1 MRDLI
6 WNLAARLL
14 LRPAVAAYLVERA
27 WRTPYTDIRSD
38 DGSEI
43 YMRRGWLFNPYG
55 RGADGE
61 QLPARFSWLPSVRI
75 HHICRADQ
83 DRDLHDHPWNART
96 VVLRGWYEEERPWAA
111 LTAQQARRVD
121 GLSDGPEGV
130 RGLFHRSAGYSGR
143 LLFGQYHRISTVSAG
158 GVFTLFITWRK
169 RGTWGFLVDGHK
181 VPWRTYLGLQEGN
194 GQ

>member
-1 MRDLI
+1 MRNLI
-6 WNLAARLL
+6 WQLAARLL
-14 LRPAVAAYLVERA
+14 SRPAVAAYLVERA

-75 HHICRADQ
+75 HHICRPDQ

-96 VVLRGWYEEERPWAA
+96 VVLRGWYSEERLWTA
-111 LTAQQARRVD
+111 LTDREAASADDTGLDNVDCAVFYRV
-121 GLSDGPEGV
+121 P
-130 RGLFHRSAGYSGR
+130 GYSGR
-143 LLFGQYHRISTVSAG
+143 LLFGQYHRISAVSPG

-194 GQ
+194 GK